1 MVENET
7 NICQL
12 SFDGKYL
19 YMSNEQYSVYFF
31 KRTDTYLYVMDTDG
45 NELNK
50 IPTEVCILPVLAMSR
65 MFLAQIHGAADKNI
79 ILKSRYP
86 DSKRMDTG

>member
-79 ILKSRYP
+79 ILKKQIS
-86 DSKRMDTG
+86 